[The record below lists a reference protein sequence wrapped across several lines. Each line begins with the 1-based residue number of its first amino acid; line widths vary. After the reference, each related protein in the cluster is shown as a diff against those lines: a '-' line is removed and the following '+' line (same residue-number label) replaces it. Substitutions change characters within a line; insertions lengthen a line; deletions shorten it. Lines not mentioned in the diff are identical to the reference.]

1 MLRSKIKAIM
11 KQVDVYV
18 GHHTIARGQM
28 NIADGEDI
36 MAYDFDKIVDRSNTN
51 SMKWNVAEGELP
63 MWVADMDFETAPAI
77 MEAISKRAQHGC
89 FGYTEIPD
97 AWYQAYI
104 DWWKI
109 RHDFTMEKDW
119 LMFCTGVVPAI
130 SSIVRKLTT
139 PAEKV
144 LVQTPVYNIFF
155 NSILNN
161 GRQVLESPFVFDGNA
176 YHIDFEDLEKKLADP
191 QTTLLILCNP
201 HNPIGKIWDKATLE
215 RIGVLC
221 AKNHV
226 IVLSDEIHCD
236 LTDPGCGYIPFA
248 SVSDICRDNS
258 ITCIAPTKTFNLAGL
273 QTAAISVPNPV
284 IRHKVWRGINTD
296 EVAEPNA
303 FAVDAAIAAFTK
315 GADWLDALRAYIY
328 ENKQYAVQ
336 YVKEQI
342 PEVEILSSEATYLL
356 WIYCKDLPGSSREIA
371 HRIRKKTG
379 LFLSAGSGFSG
390 DGDRFLRLNIACPR
404 ALLKDGMER
413 LKRGVESL

>member
-1 MLRSKIKAIM
+1 
-11 KQVDVYV
+11 
-18 GHHTIARGQM
+18 M

-119 LMFCTGVVPAI
+119 LMFCTGVIPAI

-161 GRQVLESPFVFDGNA
+161 GRQVLESPLVFDGNA

-336 YVKEQI
+336 YVKGVVKRRYGAVKTRGGVVRKFRITADEQI
-342 PEVEILSSEATYLL
+342 
-356 WIYCKDLPGSSREIA
+356 
-371 HRIRKKTG
+371 
-379 LFLSAGSGFSG
+379 
-390 DGDRFLRLNIACPR
+390 
-404 ALLKDGMER
+404 
-413 LKRGVESL
+413 